1 MTQQCDVSAA
11 RESVVRA
18 SEDLI
23 DLQLTGQIA
32 HIVLNRASKMNA
44 INRPMLAGVREA
56 LAWAEG
62 DRRVRAVVLRGAG
75 RAFSA
80 GGDLAEV
87 GGLVQDSPR
96 FSEFL
101 DYWHDSLRRL
111 ETSPLPIIAAVH
123 GFAFAGGFELTQV
136 CDVVV
141 IGDRTSLAD
150 QHAKFGLF
158 PAGGSTHRL
167 PRLVPA
173 RVAAWML
180 MSGEAV
186 TPHQALS
193 IGLVNEVVNETAVAD
208 RAQAMAEVLAS
219 RSAAANAAIKAAVA
233 AGKGLQ
239 IEDAIAAERPI
250 ALAHMASHDVQTG
263 LEAFRSRTTP
273 TFAT

>member
-1 MTQQCDVSAA
+1 MTEQLDVSAA
-11 RESVVRA
+11 RGSVARA

-56 LAWAEG
+56 LGWAEA
-62 DRRVRAVVLRGAG
+62 DRRVRVVVLRGAG

-141 IGDRTSLAD
+141 IGDQTSLAD

-158 PAGGSTHRL
+158 PAGGSTQRL

-186 TPHQALS
+186 TPAQALS
-193 IGLVNEVVNETAVAD
+193 LGLVNEVVDESDVFR
-208 RAQAMAEVLAS
+208 RAQAMAEILAS
-219 RSAAANAAIKAAVA
+219 RSVAANAAIKGAVA
-233 AGKGLQ
+233 VGKGRE
-239 IEDAIAAERPI
+239 IVDAIAAERPI
-250 ALAHMASHDVQTG
+250 ALAHMASPDVQTG
-263 LEAFRSRTTP
+263 LAAFRARTTP
-273 TFAT
+273 SFAT